1 MRVIGIVL
9 PFVDFELRTEVIV
22 IGLVTGLTYALLG
35 LGLTVVY
42 KTTRV
47 LNFAHGEMGA
57 LPAILVPVLAINNN
71 WNYWLA
77 LPAAIAASAAI
88 GFAMEAT
95 VIRRLR
101 NASRLVVL
109 VATIGAAQLLFL
121 INLLLPKGGDLGG
134 SRYPVPF
141 DIHFDIGSIR
151 LGTGQL
157 MILALVP
164 FIAAGLVSF
173 FRNSRIG
180 KASRA
185 VAENEEVAR
194 LAGVPVRRVAQAV
207 WLLAGLLA
215 GVSAILI
222 GPTRPI
228 ETQAALGPA
237 LLVRGLGAAMLGG
250 LTNLPAVFGGGIA
263 IGVIEALVIWNYP
276 VGGVL
281 EMVLFGIILLSLL
294 LQPRLRQ
301 QIRGGE
307 GSSYSLAGRIRGLHP
322 RLARHPRVMTARRT
336 GIAAALVVGFLL
348 PLPFDNSQR
357 FFLTSVVVFAVMGLS
372 LVVLTGFAGQVSLGQ
387 FAFVTVGAVV
397 GGRLHQLGYPH
408 LTGLLYAVLAG
419 GLVAFFVGLPA
430 LRLRG
435 LFLAVATLGFAVA
448 SSSWVFN
455 QDWLVHSEAGV
466 TSLRLPRPTWLGID
480 FESELRY
487 YWLSLFVLVLV
498 AAAVQRLRR
507 SGIGRAFIAVRDNE
521 PTASTFSLSPSRVKL
536 TAFVVSGA
544 IASLGGYFYA
554 GLLVNYAHSP
564 GTTTFAPDE
573 SLSLVAMV
581 VFGGVTTITGALL
594 GAFWVQG
601 MPHVFGEN
609 IGLLSSGLGLLV
621 VLLIVPGGLASLA
634 FTIRDRLAELLA
646 GETPQEAERTELVVE
661 KTFADIG
668 DLRAAVDAAPAGS
681 MNGDTRPLVAENVT
695 VRFGGNQV
703 LTDVSVHANRAE
715 IVGLMGPNGAGK
727 TTLFDVLTGQVRPV
741 SGAVLLHG
749 EEISHLPPQ
758 ARARLGLGRSY
769 QQARLF
775 DDLTVVET
783 LQVALERQDPS
794 EAVPSLLG
802 LPPSRVAE
810 SAKRRKAHEL
820 VELLGL
826 EAYSHRTASEL
837 PTGTRRFLELG
848 AVIAMGADVMLLD
861 EPTAGFA
868 QHEVEAFQPV
878 LRRIRDELGATMV
891 VVDHDVPMMAE
902 LVDRLY
908 VLVTGEVIAKG
919 PPQLLRDNEDVA
931 RAYLGSDERAIE
943 RSGRRV
949 SERTGA
955 RRRPKP
961 STAGGRA

>member
-1 MRVIGIVL
+1 MRVIALVL
-9 PFVDFELRTEVIV
+9 PLVDFEIRTEVVV

-57 LPAILVPVLAINNN
+57 LPAILIPVLVINNN

-77 LPAAIAASAAI
+77 LPAAIAGSAAL
-88 GFAMEAT
+88 GFAMEST

-101 NASRLVVL
+101 DASRLVVL
-109 VATIGAAQLLFL
+109 VATIGVAQLLFL
-121 INLLLPKGGDLGG
+121 TNLLLPKGGDLGG

-141 DIHFDIGSIR
+141 DVHVDIGTIR

-164 FIAAGLVSF
+164 IIGFGLVQF
-173 FRNSRIG
+173 FRTSRIG
-180 KASRA
+180 RASRA
-185 VAENEEVAR
+185 VAENEDVAR
-194 LAGVPVRRVAQAV
+194 LAGVPVRRVSQAV
-207 WLLAGLLA
+207 WIIAGLLA

-237 LLVRGLGAAMLGG
+237 LLLRGLGAAMLGG
-250 LTNLPAVFGGGIA
+250 LTNLPAVFAGGVA
-263 IGVIEALVIWNYP
+263 IGLIEALVIWNFP

-301 QIRGGE
+301 QLRGGE
-307 GSSYSLAGRIRGLHP
+307 GTSYSLAGRIRALHP
-322 RLARHPRVMTARRT
+322 RLAAHPRVVTSRRA
-336 GIAAALVVGFLL
+336 GLLALVVAALIL

-357 FFLTSVVVFAVMGLS
+357 FFLTSVVVFAMMGLS

-387 FAFVTVGAVV
+387 FAFVAVGAVV

-419 GLVAFFVGLPA
+419 GVVAFVVGLPA

-448 SSSWVFN
+448 SSSWMFN
-455 QDWLVHSEAGV
+455 QDWLVHSEGGV
-466 TSLRLPRPTWLGID
+466 TSLRLPRPSWLGID

-487 YWLSLFVLVLV
+487 YWLCVGVLVTV
-498 AAAVQRLRR
+498 AAAVHRLRR
-507 SGIGRAFIAVRDNE
+507 SGIGRALIAVRDNE

-536 TAFVVSGA
+536 TAFVISGS
-544 IASLGGYFYA
+544 IASLGGYFYG

-564 GTTTFAPDE
+564 ATTTFAPDE

-581 VFGGVTTITGALL
+581 VFGGVTTITGAVL

-601 MPHVFGEN
+601 MPYVFGEN
-609 IGLLSSGLGLLV
+609 VGLLSSGLGLLL
-621 VLLIVPGGLASLA
+621 VLLIIPGGLASLA
-634 FTIRDRLAELLA
+634 FTIRDRLAELLT
-646 GETPQEAERTELVVE
+646 GETPQDVERTDVRVE
-661 KTFADIG
+661 KAFGDIG
-668 DLRAAVDAAPAGS
+668 DLRGVVAVADRVS
-681 MNGDTRPLVAENVT
+681 TNGDTRPLVAADVT

-703 LTDVSVHANRAE
+703 LTDVSLHANRSE

-727 TTLFDVLTGQVRPV
+727 TTLFDVLTGQVRPAT
-741 SGAVLLHG
+741 GAVLLHG
-749 EEISHLPPQ
+749 QEISSLSPQ
-758 ARARLGLGRSY
+758 ARARLGLGRTY

-775 DDLTVVET
+775 DDLTVLET

-802 LPPSRVAE
+802 LPPSRIAE
-810 SAKRRKAHEL
+810 STKRRKADEL

-826 EAYSHRTASEL
+826 EEYAHRTASEL

-848 AVIAMGADVMLLD
+848 AVIAMGTDVMLLD

-891 VVDHDVPMMAE
+891 VVDHDVPMMAD

-908 VLVTGEVIAKG
+908 VLVTGVVIAEG
-919 PPQLLRDNEDVA
+919 PPSLLRENEDVA

-943 RSGRRV
+943 RSGRRGG
-949 SERTGA
+949 RTRP
-955 RRRPKP
+955 RRNP
-961 STAGGRA
+961 STAGGRS